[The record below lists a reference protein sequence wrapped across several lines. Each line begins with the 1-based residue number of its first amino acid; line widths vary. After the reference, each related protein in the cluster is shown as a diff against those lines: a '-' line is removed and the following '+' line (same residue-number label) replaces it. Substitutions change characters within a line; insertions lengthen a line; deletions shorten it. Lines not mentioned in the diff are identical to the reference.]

1 MAGNGDAS
9 RGMEGGRDRVWV
21 CEGKIENGFRK
32 EEEEDPER
40 KRENWSI
47 LRKEGERRSS
57 VLGE

>member
-1 MAGNGDAS
+1 
-9 RGMEGGRDRVWV
+9 MEGGRDRVWV